1 MSENIIIIHR
11 PTLTAEEHTR
21 RMEEIK
27 KAAVKLYI
35 ATEKAK
41 ARKETQR

>member
-11 PTLTAEEHTR
+11 PTLTAEERMR

-27 KAAVKLYI
+27 KAAVKLFI

-41 ARKETQR
+41 ARKEATK